1 VLSLRFFVKLT
12 IFRCLYNNSA
22 WNERISLPKLHPLRC
37 FLTLAIV
44 TGLDRSFTHRSFA
57 NCRQREFDSSSYTYV
72 ATRTRCRQREFDSMP
87 YPSCS
92 SSDRSQNLCVEK
104 PSLNADKTLGEQSAN
119 AAVREL
125 EYVCRG

>member
-1 VLSLRFFVKLT
+1 MVLSRTDLLRTVD
-12 IFRCLYNNSA
+12 
-22 WNERISLPKLHPLRC
+22 NE
-37 FLTLAIV
+37 
-44 TGLDRSFTHRSFA
+44 
-57 NCRQREFDSSSYTYV
+57 SSTPSCTP
-72 ATRTRCRQREFDSMP
+72 TRTRCRQRELDSMP

-92 SSDRSQNLCVEK
+92 SSDRSQNLCVAK